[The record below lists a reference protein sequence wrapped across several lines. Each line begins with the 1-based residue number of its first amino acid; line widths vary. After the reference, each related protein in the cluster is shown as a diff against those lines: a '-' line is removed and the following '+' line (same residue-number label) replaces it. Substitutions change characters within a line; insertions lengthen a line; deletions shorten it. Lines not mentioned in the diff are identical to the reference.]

1 VTLGG
6 SLYERYYPLR
16 RNEALMRAA
25 DAAAVRNPFIPRLEV
40 LNGQL
45 AEIREQTDKRATLV
59 EAEARRRQA
68 ALAQAGQLKLGLAA
82 KRAKG
87 SGGVSMKD
95 TIELMKLLADVGK
108 AEATAYTARFED
120 MDITGKQAFANSFGT
135 TGALPTSL
143 RGSLQKLAVQAD
155 RLKKARITDPQVL
168 ESALGLDAKD
178 SSTIL
183 AAVAD
188 DDQMAKLGQ
197 AAAFRS
203 MLEDGGMA
211 GAQAN
216 KIAADLF
223 GITNPDAV
231 SADYTAATQERLK
244 GALTDIIPAGKGEA
258 ARLPRV
264 ADLVE
269 KTLEQ
274 MYGGGGGATG
284 DGGAAYRAELERQK
298 QQKLTPEERA
308 ALDRFLGSL
317 RTTGQMPTG
326 PDFEA
331 GRAAYQK
338 AKRFSAFR
346 PEEAKWFDDEFLEQ
360 MFEQIGLTDQAR
372 TVEEKALARAER
384 TPEQIQREMAQNFVR
399 SVTAAEGLE
408 VVPANFDDFQT
419 PFQMRTYGGA
429 LDIVRKEGAAVFDP
443 SAAPEDRTRRLGG
456 KGPLKTRTHRAAL
469 RAYQMYRDDAA
480 ATIDP
485 QSLSEGIAQL
495 RKQFKGKPEA
505 QRVAVSYFMA
515 MNMVQDN
522 LKRGGSGAPA
532 PAEATP
538 PPVPVPAPPPSPP
551 PPVEVPVEAT
561 PAPAATTRGTPR
573 RTETP
578 APPLAGTGSYFP
590 ELDLINQPNVAAI
603 AAAQRAK
610 AGESPVDLS
619 PGESP
624 VNVLPRADTIATYP
638 DPAGPGFVMGQ
649 RFGRHRVMNPELQ
662 SRLDPMPLRGEVDYP
677 FDLKGEVDYPF
688 DLKGRVVPVA
698 NASMSGGP
706 QPRVFG
712 VDAGSRQTAKVIPA
726 ARPLSTQGSREVIP
740 ALYPSNVIPPLRPL
754 PEQQGRREVIPALY
768 PPGVIPPLR
777 ALPSDYS
784 TPFYATPQEE
794 SDLLFDAYMSQ
805 FEP

>member
-1 VTLGG
+1 MAPPQTTPSSLQTSTAGLTPSGLGAYQPGVTLGG
-6 SLYERYYPLR
+6 ALYERYYPLR

-45 AEIREQTDKRATLV
+45 ADIRKQTDKRATLV
-59 EAEARRRQA
+59 EAEARRRQS

-95 TIELMKLLADVGK
+95 TIDLMKLLGEVGK
-108 AEATAYTARFED
+108 AEATAYTARFEE
-120 MDITGKQAFANSFGT
+120 MDVASQQAFANSFGT
-135 TGALPTSL
+135 TGALPDSL
-143 RGSLQKLAVQAD
+143 RGSLGKLAILGERLERAD
-155 RLKKARITDPQVL
+155 ITDPRVL
-168 ESALGLDAKD
+168 QQALGGDAVGSGTIIAAITDD
-178 SSTIL
+178 S
-183 AAVAD
+183 
-188 DDQMAKLGQ
+188 DQMAKLGQ
-197 AAAFRS
+197 ASAFRS
-203 MLEDGGMA
+203 MLQDRGMG

-231 SADYTAATQERLK
+231 SAEYTAAQQEQLK
-244 GALTDIIPAGKGEA
+244 GALTDMLPAGRGEA

-269 KTLEQ
+269 NTLQQ

-284 DGGAAYRAELERQK
+284 DGGAAYRSELERQK

-317 RTTGQMPTG
+317 RTTGQVPTG
-326 PDFEA
+326 SDFEA

-360 MFEQIGLTDQAR
+360 MFKQIGLTGEAQTA
-372 TVEEKALARAER
+372 EEKALARAER

-408 VVPANFDDFQT
+408 VVPASFDDFQT

-480 ATIDP
+480 DTIDP

-495 RKQFKGKPEA
+495 RKQFKGKPEV

-515 MNMVQDN
+515 MNMVQDDVA
-522 LKRGGSGAPA
+522 RGGSGAPA
-532 PAEATP
+532 PTEVTP
-538 PPVPVPAPPPSPP
+538 PPVPVPAPPPP
-551 PPVEVPVEAT
+551 PPVDVPVEAT
-561 PAPAATTRGTPR
+561 PAPAATTGGTPR
-573 RTETP
+573 RTAATTP
-578 APPLAGTGSYFP
+578 VVAAPPSAPVADAAPLLDYGQLTGADPYTLS
-590 ELDLINQPNVAAI
+590 AI
-603 AAAQRAK
+603 AANARMRQAELDRA
-610 AGESPVDLS
+610 AARTSADFFLADQAPALNPTLMGQL
-619 PGESP
+619 PGGDGIFDEGGGRFGVAVSR
-624 VNVLPRADTIATYP
+624 LQ
-638 DPAGPGFVMGQ
+638 DPAGSLINRDNPAALGIIGQ
-649 RFGRHRVMNPELQ
+649 RYRKAATGLPYLSDFTPDDPFNRALARQ
-662 SRLDPMPLRGEVDYP
+662 SLT
-677 FDLKGEVDYPF
+677 
-688 DLKGRVVPVA
+688 
-698 NASMSGGP
+698 GGP
-706 QPRVFG
+706 QPPTYG
-712 VDAGSRQTAKVIPA
+712 VDMGARQVGKVK
-726 ARPLSTQGSREVIP
+726 
-740 ALYPSNVIPPLRPL
+740 
-754 PEQQGRREVIPALY
+754 
-768 PPGVIPPLR
+768 
-777 ALPSDYS
+777 
-784 TPFYATPQEE
+784 
-794 SDLLFDAYMSQ
+794 
-805 FEP
+805 